1 MAKVAMD
8 LEAMKAAFA
17 AKGGAVTRVESGVRA
32 IESDRTIYAAMRAG
46 KRAVADADRICRA
59 SESRHET
66 MIGAYHAAKAMGWS
80 NEDALEYGATAVD

>member
-8 LEAMKAAFA
+8 LDAMKAAFA
-17 AKGGAVTRVESGVRA
+17 AKGGKATVVESGVRA
-32 IESDRTIYAAMRAG
+32 IESDRTIYAAMREG
-46 KRAVADADRICRA
+46 KRASADAVREVRA

-66 MIGAYHAAKAMGWS
+66 MVGAYHAAKAMGWS